1 MIVPSVDLM
10 DGRAVQLRRGR
21 ERVLDGGDPLERLA
35 ELSIAGEV
43 AVIDLDAALGR
54 GSNVEAIREMVLS
67 RLARRGRCARD
78 RWDRGDPGILRRPAA

>member
-43 AVIDLDAALGR
+43 TRHSAADPMSRPSARWCSGHPAVWAAAYARWSWLAT
-54 GSNVEAIREMVLS
+54 GSTRA
-67 RLARRGRCARD
+67 
-78 RWDRGDPGILRRPAA
+78 LRA